1 MGDMTVDELKDKK
14 LWFLW
19 SAKPGRNGKVTKVPF
34 AANGGATGTDD
45 AHKGTWVSF
54 DDAESAR
61 NQFQASGIGL
71 KIPKGFFLLDIDH
84 KDISDSFAQLMLSRF
99 SSYAEVSPSGKGIH
113 IIGQCDI
120 TKLPVHFDDRR
131 KRLVLDSEYYQK
143 CSDIGLELYIGDI
156 TNRYGT
162 FTGNTINSLPIA
174 DCTQAVLTTLDK
186 EMRKKPKAKYSAKR
200 DGDRAV
206 FDIVCDLRKQK
217 NGDKFIRLYD
227 KGDFSE
233 YGSQSEA
240 DAALCALIAFRTGAD
255 PDAID
260 EVFRSSALYRSKWER
275 DDYRENTINAGISA
289 CNGVFHRSKMEH
301 PDFIKFN
308 EQTGEPYVSVP
319 LLAKY
324 VREHLPY
331 ILVRDN
337 GKQGLLKYVYEGGCY
352 RLYADNM
359 LLGIIKKY
367 IADYDEELVKMSK
380 INEALLHIT
389 TDLTYVSQDALN
401 ADEDIINFQNGILKI
416 TATDTELIP
425 HSADILS
432 TIQLPCEWSDEDI
445 DTPVFDSYM
454 DTLTNGD
461 EMVKQLLMEF
471 IGVCISNVKGWRMK
485 KALFLVGQGDT
496 GKSQLKSLVERL
508 LGRGNFIGIDL
519 KEIESRF
526 GTGAVYGTR
535 LAGSSDMSFL
545 SVDELKTFKKMTG
558 GDSLFAEFKGQ
569 QAFEF
574 TFNGLL
580 WFCMNR
586 LPKFGGDDGKWVY
599 DRIMVVDCPNVIPKE
614 QQDKQ
619 LLEKMYAERRGI
631 VKKAVKALQT
641 VITNGYRFTEPDSIA
656 EARRDYQSA
665 NSTVISFYEECMC
678 PWENGKI
685 VRHCTTGRIYKVY
698 QAWCRENN
706 HGYARTAK
714 EFREQLAGYL
724 GGTFADVTTRQKG
737 NTYYK
742 DFTITEETKEL
753 YAKEYGYEETEF
765 LAG

>member
-19 SAKPGRNGKVTKVPF
+19 SAKPGRNGKVTKVTF

-61 NQFQASGIGL
+61 NQFQASGLGL

-84 KDISDSFAQLMLSRF
+84 KDISDPFAQLMLSRF
-99 SSYAEVSPSGKGIH
+99 SSYSEVSPSGKGIH

-131 KRLVLDSEYYQK
+131 KKLVLDSEYYQK
-143 CSDIGLELYIGDI
+143 RSDIGLELYIGDI

-275 DDYRENTINAGISA
+275 NDYRENTINAGISA

-324 VREHLPY
+324 VREHLQY

-380 INEALLHIT
+380 VNEVLLHIT

-416 TATDTELIP
+416 TATDTTFSRYTF
-425 HSADILS
+425 HH
-432 TIQLPCEWSDEDI
+432 T
-445 DTPVFDSYM
+445 T
-454 DTLTNGD
+454 
-461 EMVKQLLMEF
+461 
-471 IGVCISNVKGWRMK
+471 
-485 KALFLVGQGDT
+485 
-496 GKSQLKSLVERL
+496 SL
-508 LGRGNFIGIDL
+508 
-519 KEIESRF
+519 
-526 GTGAVYGTR
+526 
-535 LAGSSDMSFL
+535 
-545 SVDELKTFKKMTG
+545 
-558 GDSLFAEFKGQ
+558 
-569 QAFEF
+569 
-574 TFNGLL
+574 
-580 WFCMNR
+580 
-586 LPKFGGDDGKWVY
+586 
-599 DRIMVVDCPNVIPKE
+599 
-614 QQDKQ
+614 
-619 LLEKMYAERRGI
+619 
-631 VKKAVKALQT
+631 
-641 VITNGYRFTEPDSIA
+641 
-656 EARRDYQSA
+656 
-665 NSTVISFYEECMC
+665 
-678 PWENGKI
+678 
-685 VRHCTTGRIYKVY
+685 
-698 QAWCRENN
+698 
-706 HGYARTAK
+706 
-714 EFREQLAGYL
+714 
-724 GGTFADVTTRQKG
+724 
-737 NTYYK
+737 
-742 DFTITEETKEL
+742 
-753 YAKEYGYEETEF
+753 
-765 LAG
+765 

>member
-1 MGDMTVDELKDKK
+1 MGDMTVEELKDKN

-19 SAKPGRNGKVTKVPF
+19 SAKPGKNGKVTKVPF

-61 NQFQASGIGL
+61 NQFQASGLGL
-71 KIPKGFFLLDIDH
+71 KITKGFFLLDIDH
-84 KDISDSFAQLMLSRF
+84 KDISDPFAQLMLSRF

-131 KRLVLDSEYYQK
+131 KKLVLDSEYYQK
-143 CSDIGLELYIGDI
+143 RSDIGLELYIGDI

-200 DGDRAV
+200 DGGRAV

-324 VREHLPY
+324 VREHLQY

-380 INEALLHIT
+380 VNEVLLHIT
-389 TDLTYVSQDALN
+389 TDLTYVSPDSLN

-432 TIQLPCEWSDEDI
+432 TIQLPCEWSNEDI
-445 DTPVFDSYM
+445 
-454 DTLTNGD
+454 L
-461 EMVKQLLMEF
+461 VK
-471 IGVCISNVKGWRMK
+471 NP
-485 KALFLVGQGDT
+485 
-496 GKSQLKSLVERL
+496 
-508 LGRGNFIGIDL
+508 
-519 KEIESRF
+519 F
-526 GTGAVYGTR
+526 G
-535 LAGSSDMSFL
+535 F
-545 SVDELKTFKKMTG
+545 
-558 GDSLFAEFKGQ
+558 
-569 QAFEF
+569 
-574 TFNGLL
+574 
-580 WFCMNR
+580 
-586 LPKFGGDDGKWVY
+586 
-599 DRIMVVDCPNVIPKE
+599 
-614 QQDKQ
+614 
-619 LLEKMYAERRGI
+619 
-631 VKKAVKALQT
+631 
-641 VITNGYRFTEPDSIA
+641 
-656 EARRDYQSA
+656 
-665 NSTVISFYEECMC
+665 
-678 PWENGKI
+678 
-685 VRHCTTGRIYKVY
+685 
-698 QAWCRENN
+698 
-706 HGYARTAK
+706 
-714 EFREQLAGYL
+714 QLAGVLVNDAVTREAISKDQMRKFLKFVHDDVVYCKYYEVVYIL
-724 GGTFADVTTRQKG
+724 FHTGMRISEFCGLTLKDIDLENRTINIDHQLQRTSDMRYIIETTKTDAGTRVLP
-737 NTYYK
+737 
-742 DFTITEETKEL
+742 ITEDVAQMFQAIIEDRNAPKVEKTIDGYSGFLFYDDNGMPLVAMHWQHRFNHMVGRYNDIYRVQMPNITPHVCRHTYCSNMAKSGMNPKTLQYLMGHSDISVTMNVYTHIGFDDAEEEL
-753 YAKEYGYEETEF
+753 KRMEEFQKAQAEIEKKNDAKAVSQKMF
-765 LAG
+765 KVV

>member
-1 MGDMTVDELKDKK
+1 M
-14 LWFLW
+14 
-19 SAKPGRNGKVTKVPF
+19 
-34 AANGGATGTDD
+34 
-45 AHKGTWVSF
+45 
-54 DDAESAR
+54 
-61 NQFQASGIGL
+61 

-84 KDISDSFAQLMLSRF
+84 KDISDPFAQLMLSRF

-143 CSDIGLELYIGDI
+143 RSDIGFELYIGDI

-200 DGDRAV
+200 YGDRAV
-206 FDIVCDLRKQK
+206 FDIVCDFRKQK
-217 NGDKFIRLYD
+217 NGDKFIQLYD

-260 EVFRSSALYRSKWER
+260 EVFRNSALYRGKWER
-275 DDYRENTINAGISA
+275 DDYRENTINAGNSA
-289 CNGVFHRSKMEH
+289 CNGVFHGPKMEH

-324 VREHLPY
+324 VREHLQY

-380 INEALLHIT
+380 VNEVLLHIT
-389 TDLTYVSQDALN
+389 TDLTYVSPDSLN

-432 TIQLPCEWSDEDI
+432 TIQLPCEWSNEDI
-445 DTPVFDSYM
+445 
-454 DTLTNGD
+454 L
-461 EMVKQLLMEF
+461 VK
-471 IGVCISNVKGWRMK
+471 NP
-485 KALFLVGQGDT
+485 
-496 GKSQLKSLVERL
+496 
-508 LGRGNFIGIDL
+508 
-519 KEIESRF
+519 F
-526 GTGAVYGTR
+526 G
-535 LAGSSDMSFL
+535 F
-545 SVDELKTFKKMTG
+545 
-558 GDSLFAEFKGQ
+558 
-569 QAFEF
+569 
-574 TFNGLL
+574 
-580 WFCMNR
+580 
-586 LPKFGGDDGKWVY
+586 
-599 DRIMVVDCPNVIPKE
+599 
-614 QQDKQ
+614 
-619 LLEKMYAERRGI
+619 
-631 VKKAVKALQT
+631 
-641 VITNGYRFTEPDSIA
+641 
-656 EARRDYQSA
+656 
-665 NSTVISFYEECMC
+665 
-678 PWENGKI
+678 
-685 VRHCTTGRIYKVY
+685 
-698 QAWCRENN
+698 
-706 HGYARTAK
+706 
-714 EFREQLAGYL
+714 QLAGVLVNDAVTREAISKDQMRKFLKFVHDDVVYCKYYEVVYIL
-724 GGTFADVTTRQKG
+724 FHTGMRISEFCGLTLKDIDLENRTINIDHQLQRTSDMRYIIETTKTDAGTRVLP
-737 NTYYK
+737 
-742 DFTITEETKEL
+742 ITEDVAQMFQAIIEDRNAPKVEKTIDGYSGFLFYDDNGMPLVATHWQHRFNHMVGRYNDIYRVQMPNHVCRHTYCSNMAKSGMNPKTLQYLMGHSNISVTMNVYTHIGFDDVEEEL
-753 YAKEYGYEETEF
+753 KRMEEFQKAQAEIEKKNDAKAVSQKMF
-765 LAG
+765 KVV

>member
-1 MGDMTVDELKDKK
+1 MGDMTVEELKDKN

-19 SAKPGRNGKVTKVPF
+19 SAKPSKNGKVTKVPF
-34 AANGGATGTDD
+34 AANGGATGTDY

-61 NQFQASGIGL
+61 NQFRASGLGL

-84 KDISDSFAQLMLSRF
+84 KDISDPFAQLMLSRF

-131 KRLVLDSEYYQK
+131 KKLVLDSEYYQK
-143 CSDIGLELYIGDI
+143 RSDIGLELYIGDI

-162 FTGNTINSLPIA
+162 FTGNIINSLPIA

-289 CNGVFHRSKMEH
+289 CNGVLHRSKMEH

-324 VREHLPY
+324 VREHLQY

-380 INEALLHIT
+380 VNEVLLHIT

-432 TIQLPCEWSDEDI
+432 TIQLPCEWSNEDI
-445 DTPVFDSYM
+445 
-454 DTLTNGD
+454 L
-461 EMVKQLLMEF
+461 VK
-471 IGVCISNVKGWRMK
+471 NP
-485 KALFLVGQGDT
+485 
-496 GKSQLKSLVERL
+496 
-508 LGRGNFIGIDL
+508 
-519 KEIESRF
+519 F
-526 GTGAVYGTR
+526 G
-535 LAGSSDMSFL
+535 F
-545 SVDELKTFKKMTG
+545 
-558 GDSLFAEFKGQ
+558 
-569 QAFEF
+569 
-574 TFNGLL
+574 
-580 WFCMNR
+580 
-586 LPKFGGDDGKWVY
+586 
-599 DRIMVVDCPNVIPKE
+599 
-614 QQDKQ
+614 
-619 LLEKMYAERRGI
+619 
-631 VKKAVKALQT
+631 
-641 VITNGYRFTEPDSIA
+641 
-656 EARRDYQSA
+656 
-665 NSTVISFYEECMC
+665 
-678 PWENGKI
+678 
-685 VRHCTTGRIYKVY
+685 
-698 QAWCRENN
+698 
-706 HGYARTAK
+706 
-714 EFREQLAGYL
+714 QLAGVLVNDAVTREAISKDQMRKFLKFVHDDVVYCKYYEVVYIL
-724 GGTFADVTTRQKG
+724 FHTGMRISEFCGLTLKDIDLENRTINIDHQLQRTSDMRYIIETTKTDAGTRVLP
-737 NTYYK
+737 
-742 DFTITEETKEL
+742 ITEDVAQMFQAIIEDRNAPKVEKTIDGYSGFLFYDDNGMPLVAMHWQHRFNHMVGRYNDIYRVQMPNITPHVCRHTYCSNMAKSGMNPKTLQYLMGHSDISVTMNVYTHIGFDDAEEEL
-753 YAKEYGYEETEF
+753 KRMEEFQKAQAEIEKKNDAKAVSQKMF
-765 LAG
+765 KVV

>member
-19 SAKPGRNGKVTKVPF
+19 SAKPGGNGKVTKVSF

-45 AHKGTWVSF
+45 AHRGTWVSF

-61 NQFQASGIGL
+61 NQFQASGLGL

-84 KDISDSFAQLMLSRF
+84 KDISDPFAQLMLSRF

-131 KRLVLDSEYYQK
+131 KKLVLDSEYYQK
-143 CSDIGLELYIGDI
+143 RSDIGLELYIGDI

-324 VREHLPY
+324 VREHLLVNIVNGQMTVCELVDRYLKTKTGVRQSTKQGYVTVQRLLAKETFGKKTIRSVKTSDAKLFLIKLQQEDGKSYSSIHTIRGVLRPAFQMAVDDD
-331 ILVRDN
+331 ILVKN
-337 GKQGLLKYVYEGGCY
+337 
-352 RLYADNM
+352 
-359 LLGIIKKY
+359 
-367 IADYDEELVKMSK
+367 
-380 INEALLHIT
+380 
-389 TDLTYVSQDALN
+389 
-401 ADEDIINFQNGILKI
+401 
-416 TATDTELIP
+416 P
-425 HSADILS
+425 
-432 TIQLPCEWSDEDI
+432 
-445 DTPVFDSYM
+445 
-454 DTLTNGD
+454 
-461 EMVKQLLMEF
+461 
-471 IGVCISNVKGWRMK
+471 
-485 KALFLVGQGDT
+485 
-496 GKSQLKSLVERL
+496 
-508 LGRGNFIGIDL
+508 
-519 KEIESRF
+519 F
-526 GTGAVYGTR
+526 G
-535 LAGSSDMSFL
+535 F
-545 SVDELKTFKKMTG
+545 
-558 GDSLFAEFKGQ
+558 
-569 QAFEF
+569 
-574 TFNGLL
+574 
-580 WFCMNR
+580 
-586 LPKFGGDDGKWVY
+586 
-599 DRIMVVDCPNVIPKE
+599 
-614 QQDKQ
+614 
-619 LLEKMYAERRGI
+619 
-631 VKKAVKALQT
+631 
-641 VITNGYRFTEPDSIA
+641 
-656 EARRDYQSA
+656 
-665 NSTVISFYEECMC
+665 
-678 PWENGKI
+678 
-685 VRHCTTGRIYKVY
+685 
-698 QAWCRENN
+698 
-706 HGYARTAK
+706 
-714 EFREQLAGYL
+714 QLAGVLVNDAVTREAISKDQMRKFLKFVHDDVVYCKYYEVVYIL
-724 GGTFADVTTRQKG
+724 FHTGMRISEFCGLTLKDIDLENRTINIDHQLQRTSDMRYIIETTKTDAGTRVLP
-737 NTYYK
+737 
-742 DFTITEETKEL
+742 ITEDVAQMFQAIIEDRNAPKVEKAIDGYSGFLFYDDNGMPLVAMHWQHRFNHMVGRYNDIYWVQMPNITPHVCRHTYCSNMAKSGMNPKTLQYLMGHSDISVTMNVYTHIGFDDAEEEL
-753 YAKEYGYEETEF
+753 KRMEEF
-765 LAG
+765 RKA

>member
-19 SAKPGRNGKVTKVPF
+19 SAKPGKNGKVTKVPF

-61 NQFQASGIGL
+61 NQFQASGLGL

-84 KDISDSFAQLMLSRF
+84 KDISDPFAQLMLSRF

-143 CSDIGLELYIGDI
+143 RSDIGLELYIGDI

-186 EMRKKPKAKYSAKR
+186 EMRKKPKAKYCAKR

-324 VREHLPY
+324 VREHLQY

-380 INEALLHIT
+380 VNEVLLHIT
-389 TDLTYVSQDALN
+389 TDL
-401 ADEDIINFQNGILKI
+401 
-416 TATDTELIP
+416 
-425 HSADILS
+425 
-432 TIQLPCEWSDEDI
+432 
-445 DTPVFDSYM
+445 
-454 DTLTNGD
+454 
-461 EMVKQLLMEF
+461 
-471 IGVCISNVKGWRMK
+471 
-485 KALFLVGQGDT
+485 
-496 GKSQLKSLVERL
+496 
-508 LGRGNFIGIDL
+508 
-519 KEIESRF
+519 
-526 GTGAVYGTR
+526 
-535 LAGSSDMSFL
+535 SSD
-545 SVDELKTFKKMTG
+545 FK
-558 GDSLFAEFKGQ
+558 
-569 QAFEF
+569 
-574 TFNGLL
+574 
-580 WFCMNR
+580 
-586 LPKFGGDDGKWVY
+586 
-599 DRIMVVDCPNVIPKE
+599 DC
-614 QQDKQ
+614 
-619 LLEKMYAERRGI
+619 
-631 VKKAVKALQT
+631 
-641 VITNGYRFTEPDSIA
+641 
-656 EARRDYQSA
+656 
-665 NSTVISFYEECMC
+665 
-678 PWENGKI
+678 
-685 VRHCTTGRIYKVY
+685 
-698 QAWCRENN
+698 
-706 HGYARTAK
+706 
-714 EFREQLAGYL
+714 YL
-724 GGTFADVTTRQKG
+724 
-737 NTYYK
+737 
-742 DFTITEETKEL
+742 
-753 YAKEYGYEETEF
+753 
-765 LAG
+765 